1 MVGLGPFIP
10 HHETPFANEPAGSVE
25 TTLFLLALVRL
36 TLPKVLLPS
45 TTALATLHPE
55 GRLRGILAGAN
66 VIMPNL
72 SPIDLRDNY
81 TLYDN
86 KANTGLEAVEG
97 VAMLDKELSSI
108 GCHVVVDRGDARY

>member
-1 MVGLGPFIP
+1 
-10 HHETPFANEPAGSVE
+10 
-25 TTLFLLALVRL
+25 
-36 TLPKVLLPS
+36 
-45 TTALATLHPE
+45 
-55 GRLRGILAGAN
+55 
-66 VIMPNL
+66 MPNL